1 MRDTPQRE
9 PSTKLHRV
17 LAAHRR
23 RARII
28 AQLHAQAIAPA
39 NKANNDLSA
48 QHQAIKAGIAKHSR
62 WRKADAVIATGILKM
77 IAVTILIAAL
87 GSILAF
93 AFWPWWPRG
102 SDMDIGHFAP
112 VIILGLILGLF
123 GWGVVYTSAR
133 VEHERGEHRL
143 KKYGSLP
150 EKYGSLRDT
159 TRW

>member
-28 AQLHAQAIAPA
+28 AQLHAQAIAAA

-62 WRKADAVIATGILKM
+62 WRKANAAIATGILKM

-93 AFWPWWPRG
+93 AFWP
-102 SDMDIGHFAP
+102 
-112 VIILGLILGLF
+112 
-123 GWGVVYTSAR
+123 
-133 VEHERGEHRL
+133 
-143 KKYGSLP
+143 
-150 EKYGSLRDT
+150 
-159 TRW
+159 

>member
-28 AQLHAQAIAPA
+28 AQLHAQAIAAA

-48 QHQAIKAGIAKHSR
+48 QHQAIKTGIAKHSR

-93 AFWPWWPRG
+93 AFWP
-102 SDMDIGHFAP
+102 
-112 VIILGLILGLF
+112 
-123 GWGVVYTSAR
+123 
-133 VEHERGEHRL
+133 
-143 KKYGSLP
+143 
-150 EKYGSLRDT
+150 
-159 TRW
+159 